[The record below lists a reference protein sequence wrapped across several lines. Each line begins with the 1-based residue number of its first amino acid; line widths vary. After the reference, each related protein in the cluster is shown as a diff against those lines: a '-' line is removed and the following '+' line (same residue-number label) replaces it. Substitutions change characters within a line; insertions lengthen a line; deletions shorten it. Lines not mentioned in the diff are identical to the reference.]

1 MSKSFLQIVQARK
14 AYQPMVRMNYLQVL
28 IASFKVIIH
37 QKMIEKTRFIGLVKL
52 SLSIFQSFLDLLL
65 CFCAPV

>member
-1 MSKSFLQIVQARK
+1 MSKSFLQRVQARK
-14 AYQPMVRMNYLQVL
+14 AYQPMVRMSYLQVL
-28 IASFKVIIH
+28 IASFKVIVY
-37 QKMIEKTRFIGLVKL
+37 QKMIEKTWFIGLVKF